1 MNSKKNWKT
10 GFEFDEMNFGV
21 RAYIVREVFIA
32 WRGKTP
38 SIIFIDEI
46 NNIGVEESLRSRLF
60 KRYL

>member
-32 WRGKTP
+32 
-38 SIIFIDEI
+38 
-46 NNIGVEESLRSRLF
+46 
-60 KRYL
+60 